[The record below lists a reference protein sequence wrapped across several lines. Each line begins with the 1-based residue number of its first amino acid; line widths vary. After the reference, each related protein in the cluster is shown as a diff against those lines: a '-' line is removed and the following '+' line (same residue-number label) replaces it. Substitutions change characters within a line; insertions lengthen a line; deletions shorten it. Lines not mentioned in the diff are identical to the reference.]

1 MCDAVFR
8 GQRRFFFNPTQSVK
22 MFRISGIEMVGKIA
36 DTYPPELRAKFERDA
51 KAILI
56 SDRAHSL
63 SALQQAFGNINVLQ
77 AEAQSQLASSL
88 NGIRIEVD
96 RILEG
101 DHDLRDRGGGNELTD
116 DEVRKILDRL

>member
-1 MCDAVFR
+1 
-8 GQRRFFFNPTQSVK
+8 

-36 DTYPPELRAKFERDA
+36 DTYPLELRAKFIRDA

-63 SALQQAFGNINVLQ
+63 SAIQQSFGNINVIK
-77 AEAQSQLASSL
+77 AEAQSQLTASL
-88 NGIRIEVD
+88 NEIRIAVD

-101 DHDLRDRGGGNELTD
+101 DHDRRDSGGGNELTD
-116 DEVRKILDRL
+116 DEVTKILDRL

>member
-1 MCDAVFR
+1 
-8 GQRRFFFNPTQSVK
+8 

-63 SALQQAFGNINVLQ
+63 SALQQSFGNINVIQ
-77 AEAQSQLASSL
+77 AEAQSQLTSSL
-88 NGIRIEVD
+88 NGIRIAVD
-96 RILEG
+96 KILEG
-101 DHDLRDRGGGNELTD
+101 DHDRRDRGGGNELTD